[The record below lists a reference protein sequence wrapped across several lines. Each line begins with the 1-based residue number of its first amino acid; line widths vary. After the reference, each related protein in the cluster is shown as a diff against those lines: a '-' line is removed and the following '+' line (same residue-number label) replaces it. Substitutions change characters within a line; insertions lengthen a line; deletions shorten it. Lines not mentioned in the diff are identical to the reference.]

1 MDKINPFKKEIFL
14 KTSVFICFLCLLA
27 SVLLLLQ
34 FQFNVYSSHFN
45 AHEVT
50 ESTAVK
56 RVLTLQLRSLCLAGR
71 VLRIRPVG
79 RGVRLLRLSSGVLKP
94 SVLSH

>member
-14 KTSVFICFLCLLA
+14 ETSVFITCFLCLLA

-45 AHEVT
+45 AH